1 MNFGTLLFSF
11 QGRLNRAKYW
21 LAVLIY
27 VVASII
33 GNVLDYAMGFTV
45 LGFII
50 SLVVLVSSIGVG
62 IRRLHDRDK
71 SGWWLL
77 LFYLAPGIL
86 VTIGTITGIVGGV
99 AMEDAGMGM
108 LMGSGIAL
116 IFIIPALA
124 ILIWAFVELGCLRGT
139 IGPNRFGPD
148 PLAEGMAPAAQLR

>member
-27 VVASII
+27 VVASMI
-33 GNVLDYAMGFTV
+33 GNVLDYAMGFTI

-86 VTIGTITGIVGGV
+86 VTIGVATGIVSGV

-108 LMGSGIAL
+108 LMGGGIAL

-139 IGPNRFGPD
+139 VGPNRFGPD